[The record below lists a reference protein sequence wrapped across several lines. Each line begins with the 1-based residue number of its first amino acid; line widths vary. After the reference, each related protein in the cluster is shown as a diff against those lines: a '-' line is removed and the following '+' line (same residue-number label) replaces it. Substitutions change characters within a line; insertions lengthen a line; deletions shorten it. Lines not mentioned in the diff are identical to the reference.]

1 MFFSSNLH
9 KLKFVVL
16 AIYKIAIFVL
26 TWKYWM
32 FLMKASIQMKH
43 GWLYNKI
50 SRKSLL
56 NTEYS
61 YSQSNIFYNLK
72 IQTIYWNNFTTL
84 DVTLNGC
91 CIRKQKA
98 IVSQNFVISI
108 QLSFL
113 YFDPFRLK
121 NRKSL
126 FHIIHTYM
134 IFEIHLYSRTDWSTN
149 DMYKV

>member
-9 KLKFVVL
+9 KLKFAVL
-16 AIYKIAIFVL
+16 ALYKNAIFVL

-32 FLMKASIQMKH
+32 LIVTTTKYF
-43 GWLYNKI
+43 NF
-50 SRKSLL
+50 
-56 NTEYS
+56 
-61 YSQSNIFYNLK
+61 QSNIFCNLK
-72 IQTIYWNNFTTL
+72 TQFIYWNNFTIPY
-84 DVTLNGC
+84 VTLNGC

-98 IVSQNFVISI
+98 ILWQNFVISL

-126 FHIIHTYM
+126 FHIVQTYM
-134 IFEIHLYSRTDWSTN
+134 IFEIHLYSRKDWCAN
-149 DMYKV
+149 DMYKVYNEVFFF